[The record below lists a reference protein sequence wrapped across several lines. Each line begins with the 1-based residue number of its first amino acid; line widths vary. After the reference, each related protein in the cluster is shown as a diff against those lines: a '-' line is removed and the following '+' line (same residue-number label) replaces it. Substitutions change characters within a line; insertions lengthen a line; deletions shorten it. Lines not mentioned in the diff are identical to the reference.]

1 MTETATA
8 VLRRAGRDVDAVAP
22 NRPFQDLGFDSL
34 AAVDMHRRLTDGTG
48 LTLPVT
54 LVFDHPTPA
63 ALARHLHELLTG
75 GTGGTEA
82 AAPGRPAP
90 RPADDEPVAIVGMA
104 CRYPGDVRSPEDL
117 WRLVAGERDAIS
129 GLPEDRGWDLEALFD
144 TDPDRPGTSYVRS
157 GGFLH
162 DAAEFDAEFF
172 GISPREATAM
182 DPQQRL
188 LLETSWEALER
199 AGIAPGSVRGS
210 GTGVFIGAEPQEY
223 GPRLHEA
230 PDGLEGYL
238 LTGNAT
244 SVVSGRVAYAL
255 GLEGPTLTVD
265 TACSGSLVALHLAVA
280 SLRRGECDLAL
291 TGGVA
296 VMAGPGTF
304 TAFSRQRGLATD
316 GRCKAFSAD
325 ADGTGWAEGVGVLVV
340 ERLSDA
346 RRNGH
351 RVLAVVRGTAINQD
365 GASNGLTAPNGLAQ
379 QRVIHHALGDAGLSP
394 ADVDAVEAH
403 GTGTRLGDPIEA
415 QALLATYGRERPG
428 DRPLWLGSLK
438 SNIGHAQAAAGVGGV
453 IKMVMAL
460 RAGTL
465 PRTLHV
471 QEPTPFVDWS
481 AGTVE
486 LLTEARDWPATEGRP
501 RRAGV
506 SSFGISGT
514 NAHTII
520 EEAPGLPLPVD
531 DVPAGPAPDT
541 ELDAP
546 AEGDRAEGPA
556 ADVPPPASAG
566 TVDSAPAVSPGT
578 APTERVTLPWLV
590 SARTPEAL
598 AAQADRLR
606 SHLAEREPGAP
617 GDAAGIA
624 YALATTRTA
633 HERRAVLLTESGAGG
648 PGQDLLAA
656 LAALAAGE
664 DAPGLVTGTARPGKL
679 AVLFTGQGAQR
690 TAMGREL
697 YEAFP
702 VFAAALDEACGH
714 LDLQLDHPLRDV
726 LFAEPG
732 TPEAALLHHT
742 RYTQAALFAV
752 EVALF
757 RLTESWG
764 VTPDFVAGHSVGELT
779 AAHVAGVLTLEDAA
793 LLVGAR
799 GRLMQEAPAGGAM
812 VSLRAT
818 EDEVRAALVD
828 GVDIAAVN
836 GPSAVVISGDEEA
849 VERVAAGFATAKR
862 LNVSHAFH
870 SAHMD
875 GTLAEFADFA
885 SILDYAPPRIPV
897 VSNVTG
903 RLATTEELCSPD
915 YWVDHVRRT
924 VRFADGIRTL
934 DEQGVRTYLELGP
947 DAVLTAMA
955 SGCLPD
961 ADGVAFVAALRR
973 DRPEPAEVTAALAA
987 LHTRGTDVDWAAY
1000 FAARLPG
1007 RTPAPADLPTY
1018 PFQRRRYWLDTP
1030 AARGAA
1036 AGLGLVPVA
1045 HPLLAAELG
1054 LAEAGGLV
1062 LTGRISLRTHPWLAD
1077 HAVAG
1082 TVLLPGT
1089 AFVELALQAGER
1101 TGCALLAELT
1111 LEAPLPLP
1119 AYEAVRL
1126 QLTVSGPDA
1135 TGRRTL
1141 EIHSRAEPADD
1152 TEEAWTRHATG
1163 ALEPTAADPADN
1175 GLTVWP
1181 PRSAEPVELGDHY
1194 AGLARQGYDYGPAFQ
1209 GLRAVWRRGEEIFAE
1224 VATERTDDAG
1234 SFLLHPALL
1243 DAALHAIPSE
1253 TAELP
1258 FAWTGVTVHAVG
1270 AAGLRVRIAPTAS
1283 GVTLAVADGT
1293 GAPVADIG
1301 SLVLR
1306 PVSGER
1312 LAAAHHDSLFRP
1324 DLSPVREPGGTAA
1337 TVVEPAPG
1345 APLAG
1350 PGTASACVL
1359 VRPST
1364 AAGALALVQE
1374 WLAGDH
1380 PAGHRLAVVVG
1391 AGAGTDAG
1399 VAHAPVH
1406 GLIRSAQ
1413 AEHPDR
1419 FVLVGTDGTEES
1431 ETALPAALGHA
1442 LATGEPELVVT
1453 AGALAVPRLARVPVA
1468 DGHGPDW
1475 SGDGT
1480 VLITGGTG
1488 GLGAVLARH
1497 LTAEHGARHLL
1508 LTSRRGADAPGA
1520 GALRDELEALGATV
1534 TLAACDVADR
1544 DALAALLASVPDA
1557 HPLTAVVHAAGVL
1570 DDGTVTT
1577 LTADRLAGVAGPKAD
1592 AARHLHELTRD
1603 TELTAFVLFSSAAAT
1618 LDGAGQGNYAAANAA
1633 LDALARQR
1641 HAEGLPATALAWTLW
1656 AESGG
1661 MAGRL
1666 DEAALRRVARSG
1678 LPALTTRDALA
1689 LFDAAMST
1697 GEPVLLPMRLD
1708 ATALRARAGGVP
1720 WMLRDVVRPGARPT
1734 RRQARAAASA
1744 GSDAADD
1751 ALRRRLAAL
1760 AAPERTEAVLDLVR
1774 TQVALVLGH
1783 AGPEAVATDRAFSA
1797 IGFDSLAAVELRNR
1811 LNTATGLRLPATL
1824 IFDYPTSEALGE
1836 YLLEALGVVVA
1847 PDEAGTAVAGT
1858 PAADRAD
1865 DGDPIAIVGMSCRY
1879 PGGVT
1884 SPEGL
1889 WDLVAGGWDGVS
1901 RFPENRGWD
1910 VEGLYDPDPD
1920 AAGRTY
1926 TVEGGFLHDAG
1937 EFDPDFFGISP
1948 REALAMDP
1956 QQRLLLEASWEAFER
1971 AGIEPSSLRGSRTG
1985 VFAGVMYHDFA
1996 PRLRSVPE
2004 GLEGFLG
2011 NGGLGSVASG
2021 RVAYTFGLEGPAVTV
2036 DTACSSSLVALHW
2049 AIQAL
2054 RSGECS
2060 LALAG
2065 GVTVMTTP
2073 DTFVDFSRQRG
2084 LAADGRCKAF
2094 AAGADGTGWAEGVGM
2109 LLVERLSDARR
2120 NGHQVLAVVRG
2131 SAVNQDGASNGL
2143 TAPNGPSQQRVIR
2156 QALAAAGLSAADVDA
2171 VEGHGTGTVLG
2182 DPIEAQA
2189 LLATY
2194 GQERSGDEPLWLGSL
2209 KSNIGHAQ
2217 AAAGVGGVIKMVMAM
2232 RNGVLPKTLH
2242 VDEPS
2247 QQVDWAA
2254 GAVELLTEAREWTAA
2269 EGRPRRAGV
2278 SSFGISGTNA
2288 HVIIEQAARAED
2300 GPAADARPLPAVPWP
2315 VSGRTA
2321 EALAEQLAQVQ
2332 RAAADLDPRDVGFTL
2347 ATARAQFDHRAVVV
2361 DGERV
2366 VSGRVLGGKVAALFT
2381 GQGAQRAGMGR
2392 ELHGAFPVFAEV
2404 FDAACAALGLDAAV
2418 LDDAELL
2425 ARTENTQPALFAVEV
2440 ALFRL
2445 AESWGVRPD
2454 FLAGHSIGEIAA
2466 AHVAGVFSLEDAGR
2480 LVAARAALMQA
2491 LPAGGAMV
2499 SLRATEAE
2507 VRAALV
2513 DGVDI
2518 AAINGPS
2525 SVVISGDEAAVEQ
2538 VAEGFEKSRRLNVS
2552 HAFHSHR
2559 MDGMLADFRKVAESL
2574 TYTAPAIPVVSNATG
2589 ALADDL
2595 TSPEYWVR
2603 HVREAVRFADGIQTL
2618 HSEGVRTFLELG
2630 PDGVLSAMAQECL
2643 PDASDDVAFI
2653 PALRKDHPEPAALV
2667 TALGRL
2673 HITGAR
2679 VDWSAFFAGTGA
2691 RLTGL
2696 PTYPFQRQHFWLSAF
2711 ETEPGDVTAA
2721 GLGAAGHPLLGAAVE
2736 MPEGQQLFTGR
2747 LSLRTHPWLAD
2758 HAVGGVVIL
2767 PGTAFVELAV
2777 RAADDCACATIDEL
2791 TLEAPLVLPERDGV
2805 QLRVSVGA
2813 PGPDGRRSLAVH
2825 SRREGDDTWV
2835 RHASGALTPEAGQPA
2850 FAFSEWPPAGAE
2862 PLAVEDV
2869 YDRFASLGLDYGP
2882 VFQGLTAAWSVSGTD
2897 EVYAEVALPEGA
2909 DAGEFGLHPALL
2921 DSALHAIGL
2930 GSDDS
2935 RAELPF
2941 AWSGVTLHATGATA
2955 LRVRIAPA
2963 PGGVSLEAA
2972 DVSGAP
2978 VASVASLSL
2987 RPAEAGPVPAGRD
3000 SLFHVEWTA
3009 AAPDGAVPAPPHGV
3023 LAVLGEGEQ
3032 SLASALRAG
3041 TLAGLSAPD
3050 VDRPLPDVVIL
3061 DARTRHDATGL
3072 PEAVRAATAPV
3083 LGALRT
3089 WLTDDRWAAARL
3101 VVVTRGAVSTAHPA
3115 EGTVDPAGAAVRG
3128 LVRAAQAEQ
3137 PGRIVL
3143 IDLDGSDGSHGED
3156 NAPASAPASAM
3167 ASVLASALASDE
3179 PEYALRGGSLLVPR
3193 LARTADAAPAVP
3205 GRFGEGVVLV
3215 TGGTGGLGA
3224 LVARHLVAEH
3234 GVRGLLLTSRRGLGA
3249 PGAVELRDELMA
3261 LGAEVTVEAC
3271 DVADRSALEKLLE
3284 GVELSAVVHTA
3295 GVLDDGVI
3303 SSLTPERLEA
3313 VFRPKVDAAWHL
3325 HELTAGME
3333 LSAFVLFSS
3342 VAGVFDASGQG
3353 NYAAANAF
3361 LDALAV
3367 HRRTLGLPAA
3377 SLAWGL
3383 WGGPN
3388 GMGADLGAADLRRM
3402 SRSGMLPLSEEDG
3415 LAGFDAALDP
3425 AGRPVLVPMR
3435 LDVSAVRAHAG
3446 TDPVPHLLRGLVRVP
3461 ARRSAAAAVSGAER
3475 PFAERVAG
3483 LSRAGR
3489 ERAVLELV
3497 RTEVAVVLG
3506 HPGPEAVEPGRAF
3519 GQLGFDSLSA
3529 VELRNRLQ
3537 TAAGLR
3543 LPATLVFDYPTA
3555 QVLAEYLD
3563 SLLAPAEETRK
3574 LSLEEELL
3582 RLETAVAAER
3592 PDAEEHSRI
3601 AARLRALASAWQAL
3615 GAPPVEERSLEAV
3628 TADELFDILD
3638 GELESP
3644 DLDD

>member
-8 VLRRAGRDVDAVAP
+8 VLRRAGRDVSAVTP
-22 NRPFQDLGFDSL
+22 NRPFQELGFDSL
-34 AAVDMHRRLTDGTG
+34 AAVDMHRRLTAGTG

-63 ALARHLHELLTG
+63 ALARHLHERLTG
-75 GTGGTEA
+75 GTEPVTA
-82 AAPGRPAP
+82 DRTTVRPAC
-90 RPADDEPVAIVGMA
+90 DEPVAIVGMA

-117 WRLVAGERDAIS
+117 WRLVAGERDAVS

-265 TACSGSLVALHLAVA
+265 TACSGSLVALHLAVQ

-379 QRVIHHALGDAGLSP
+379 QRVIHHALGDAGLSA

-486 LLTEARDWPATEGRP
+486 LLTEARDWPATEERP

-520 EEAPGLPLPVD
+520 EEAPRQPLPVD
-531 DVPAGPAPDT
+531 GPPAGPHAGT
-541 ELDAP
+541 EHETPADGP
-546 AEGDRAEGPA
+546 AEGDRAERPA
-556 ADVPPPASAG
+556 ADVPPPAPVGTAG
-566 TVDSAPAVSPGT
+566 GDPAASPGAAPAEP
-578 APTERVTLPWLV
+578 VTLPWLL
-590 SARTPEAL
+590 SARTPETL
-598 AAQADRLR
+598 AAQAGRLR
-606 SHLAEREPGAP
+606 AHLAEGGPGAP
-617 GDAAGIA
+617 WDAADIA

-633 HERRAVLLTESGAGG
+633 HEERAVLLTEAGAGER
-648 PGQDLLAA
+648 GQAA

-664 DAPGLVTGTARPGKL
+664 AAPGLLTGTARTGKL

-690 TAMGREL
+690 TAMGRGL

-702 VFAAALDEACGH
+702 VFAAALDEACGY

-726 LFAEPG
+726 LFAEDG
-732 TPEAALLHHT
+732 TPGAALLHRT
-742 RYTQAALFAV
+742 QYTQAALFAV
-752 EVALF
+752 ETALF

-793 LLVGAR
+793 LLVAAR
-799 GRLMQEAPAGGAM
+799 GRLMGEAPAGGAM

-836 GPSAVVISGDEEA
+836 GPAAVVISGDEEA

-875 GTLAEFADFA
+875 AMLAEFADFA
-885 SILDYAPPRIPV
+885 GILDYAPPRIPV

-903 RLATTEELCSPD
+903 RLATAEELCSPD
-915 YWVDHVRRT
+915 YWVSHVRRA

-961 ADGVAFVAALRR
+961 DRGVTFLAALRR
-973 DRPEPAEVTAALAA
+973 DRPEPAEVTGALAT
-987 LHTRGTDVDWAAY
+987 LHTLGADVDWAAY

-1007 RTPAPADLPTY
+1007 RAPAPVDLPTY
-1018 PFQRRRYWLDTP
+1018 PFQRRRYWLETP

-1101 TGCALLAELT
+1101 TGCELLAELT

-1119 AYEAVRL
+1119 AREAVRL
-1126 QLTVSGPDA
+1126 QLTVSDPDA

-1141 EIHSRAEPADD
+1141 EIHSRAETADD
-1152 TEEAWTRHATG
+1152 AEEAWTRHATG
-1163 ALEPTAADPADN
+1163 ALEPTAADPADT

-1181 PRSAEPVELGDHY
+1181 PQDATPVELGDHY
-1194 AGLARQGYDYGPAFQ
+1194 GELARQGYGYGPAFQ

-1224 VATERTDDAG
+1224 VVTERTDDTG

-1270 AAGLRVRIAPTAS
+1270 AAALRVRIAPTAS
-1283 GVTLAVADGT
+1283 GVTLTVADGT

-1306 PVSGER
+1306 PVSGE
-1312 LAAAHHDSLFRP
+1312 LAAALHDSLFRP
-1324 DLSPVREPGGTAA
+1324 DLSPVQETGGTAA
-1337 TVVEPAPG
+1337 PVAEPAPG
-1345 APLAG
+1345 APLTG
-1350 PGTASACVL
+1350 PDAASACVL
-1359 VRPST
+1359 VRPAT
-1364 AAGALALVQE
+1364 AADALALLQE
-1374 WLAGDH
+1374 WLAGDR
-1380 PAGHRLAVVVG
+1380 PAGHRLAV
-1391 AGAGTDAG
+1391 AIGTG
-1399 VAHAPVH
+1399 PAHAPVR
-1406 GLIRSAQ
+1406 GLVRSAQ

-1419 FVLVGTDGTEES
+1419 IVLTVTDGTEES
-1431 ETALPAALGHA
+1431 EDALPAALGHA
-1442 LATGEPELVVT
+1442 LATGEPELVVR

-1468 DGHGPDW
+1468 DGGGPAW
-1475 SGDGT
+1475 SADGT

-1497 LTAEHGARHLL
+1497 LTAEHGVRHLL

-1520 GALRDELEALGATV
+1520 PALRDELEALGATV

-1544 DALAALLASVPDA
+1544 DALAGLLASVPAA
-1557 HPLTAVVHAAGVL
+1557 HPLTAVVHAAGIL
-1570 DDGTVTT
+1570 DDGTVTS
-1577 LTADRLAGVAGPKAD
+1577 LTADRLAGVAAPKAD

-1689 LFDAAMST
+1689 LFDAAMAT

-1720 WMLRDVVRPGARPT
+1720 WTLRGVVRPEARPT

-1744 GSDAADD
+1744 GTDAADD
-1751 ALRRRLAAL
+1751 VLRRRLAAL

-1783 AGPEAVATDRAFSA
+1783 TGPEAVATDRAFSA

-1824 IFDYPTSEALGE
+1824 IFDYPTSEALTE
-1836 YLLEALGVVVA
+1836 HLLEALGIVAA
-1847 PDEAGTAVAGT
+1847 PDTAG
-1858 PAADRAD
+1858 PSAADRAGD
-1865 DGDPIAIVGMSCRY
+1865 DDPIAIVGMSCRY

-1889 WDLVAGGWDGVS
+1889 WDLVAGGRDGVS
-1901 RFPENRGWD
+1901 VFPGNRGWD

-1926 TVEGGFLHDAG
+1926 TIEGGFLHDAG
-1937 EFDPDFFGISP
+1937 EFDPEFFGISP

-1996 PRLRSVPE
+1996 SRLRVVPE

-2120 NGHQVLAVVRG
+2120 NGHQVLGVIRG

-2156 QALAAAGLSAADVDA
+2156 QALASAGLSAADVDA

-2194 GQERSGDEPLWLGSL
+2194 GQERADDQPLWLGSL

-2247 QQVDWAA
+2247 PQVDWSE
-2254 GAVELLTEAREWTAA
+2254 GAVELLTEAREWAA
-2269 EGRPRRAGV
+2269 VDGRPRRAGV

-2288 HVIIEQAARAED
+2288 HVIIEQA
-2300 GPAADARPLPAVPWP
+2300 PAAEVATTDGDVVPPVVPWV
-2315 VSGRTA
+2315 VSGRSP
-2321 EALAEQLAQVQ
+2321 EALEAQVAQ
-2332 RAAADLDPRDVGFTL
+2332 VVGAAAGLDPVDVGFTL
-2347 ATARAQFDHRAVVV
+2347 ATARAQFEHRAVVV
-2361 DGERV
+2361 DGQTV
-2366 VSGRVLGGKVAALFT
+2366 KGRVLGGKVAALFT

-2392 ELHGAFPVFAEV
+2392 ELHAAYPVFAET
-2404 FDAACAALGLDAAV
+2404 FDAACAALKLDPTV

-2440 ALFRL
+2440 ALYRL
-2445 AESWGVRPD
+2445 VESWGVRPD

-2466 AHVAGVFSLEDAGR
+2466 AHVAGVFSLEDAGK

-2491 LPAGGAMV
+2491 LPSGGAMV

-2507 VRAALV
+2507 VRAVLA

-2538 VAEGFEKSRRLNVS
+2538 VAGHFEKARRLNVS

-2559 MDGMLADFRKVAESL
+2559 MDGMLAEFRKVAESL
-2574 TYTAPAIPVVSNATG
+2574 TYTVPSIPVVSNVTG
-2589 ALADDL
+2589 TVADDL

-2603 HVREAVRFADGIQTL
+2603 HVREAVRFADGVQTL
-2618 HSEGVRTFLELG
+2618 HDQGVRTFLELG

-2643 PDASDDVAFI
+2643 AEADDVAFV
-2653 PALRKDHPEPAALV
+2653 PALRKDRPEPAALV

-2673 HITGAR
+2673 HLTGAR
-2679 VDWSAFFAGTGA
+2679 VDWPAFFAGTGA
-2691 RLTGL
+2691 RFTDL
-2696 PTYPFQRQHFWLSAF
+2696 PTYPFQHQYFWLSAS

-2736 MPEGQQLFTGR
+2736 MPEGQLFTGR

-2777 RAADDCACATIDEL
+2777 RAADDCACATVDEL

-2805 QLRVSVGA
+2805 QLRVSVGEPEA
-2813 PGPDGRRSLAVH
+2813 DGRRSLAVH
-2825 SRREGDDTWV
+2825 SRREGDDIWV

-2869 YDRFASLGLDYGP
+2869 YDRFAALGLDYGP
-2882 VFQGLTAAWSVSGTD
+2882 VFQGLTAAWSGHGTD

-2909 DAGEFGLHPALL
+2909 DAAAFGLHPALL

-2930 GSDDS
+2930 DAADS

-2972 DVSGAP
+2972 DPSGAP
-2978 VASVASLSL
+2978 VASVGSLSL
-2987 RPAEAGPVPAGRD
+2987 RPAEAGPAPAGRD
-3000 SLFHVEWTA
+3000 SLFHVEWTSVS
-3009 AAPDGAVPAPPHGV
+3009 PDAAVPALPDGV
-3023 LAVLGEGEQ
+3023 WAVLGDGERP
-3032 SLASALRAG
+3032 LASALRA
-3041 TLAGLSAPD
+3041 AGLRAEALPGLPAPGA
-3050 VDRPLPDVVIL
+3050 DRPRPDVVVL
-3061 DARTRHDATGL
+3061 DACAPHDGTGL
-3072 PEAVRAATAPV
+3072 PAAVRAATAPV

-3089 WLTDDRWAAARL
+3089 WLTDEHGDTARL

-3115 EGTVDPAGAAVRG
+3115 GGTVDPAGAAVRG

-3143 IDLDGSDGSHGED
+3143 VDLDGTGAADD
-3156 NAPASAPASAM
+3156 AADALP
-3167 ASVLASALASDE
+3167 SVLASCLASDE
-3179 PEYALRGGSLLVPR
+3179 PEFALRDGSLLVPR
-3193 LARTADAAPAVP
+3193 LARTVDATPAAP
-3205 GRFGEGVVLV
+3205 GGFGGGTVLV

-3234 GVRGLLLTSRRGLGA
+3234 GVRSLLLTSRRGLDA
-3249 PGAVELRDELMA
+3249 PGAAGLRDELA
-3261 LGAEVTVEAC
+3261 SLGADVTVAAC
-3271 DVADRSALEKLLE
+3271 DVADRPALEKLLE

-3303 SSLTPERLEA
+3303 SSLTPERLDT

-3333 LSAFVLFSS
+3333 GLSAFVLFSS
-3342 VAGVFDASGQG
+3342 VAGVLDASGQG

-3361 LDALAV
+3361 LDALAA
-3367 HRRTLGLPAA
+3367 HRRTLGLPAV

-3388 GMGADLGAADLRRM
+3388 GMGAELGAADLRRM

-3415 LAGFDAALDP
+3415 LAGLDAGLDP

-3435 LDVSAVRAHAG
+3435 LDVSAVRAQAG

-3461 ARRSAAAAVSGAER
+3461 ARRSAAAPVSGAER
-3475 PFAERVAG
+3475 PFAERVGA
-3483 LSRAGR
+3483 LSPVER
-3489 ERAVLELV
+3489 ERALLELV

-3506 HPGPEAVEPGRAF
+3506 HPGPEAVEPARAF

-3543 LPATLVFDYPTA
+3543 LPATLIFDYPTSHA
-3555 QVLAEYLD
+3555 LAEYLD
-3563 SLLAPAEETRK
+3563 SLLAPARETRK

-3582 RLETAVAAER
+3582 RLEAAVGSER
-3592 PDAEEHSRI
+3592 PDEEEHARI

-3615 GAPPVEERSLEAV
+3615 GAPPAEERSLESV

-3638 GELESP
+3638 GELESL

>member
-1 MTETATA
+1 MTETAVA
-8 VLRRAGRDVDAVAP
+8 ALRHAGRDVPAGPAP
-22 NRPFQDLGFDSL
+22 DRPFQDLGFDSL
-34 AAVDMHRRLTDGTG
+34 AAVDMHRRLTAGTG
-48 LTLPVT
+48 LALPVT
-54 LVFDHPTPA
+54 VVFDHPTPA

-75 GTGGTEA
+75 GTEA
-82 AAPGRPAP
+82 VAAGRPAP

-265 TACSGSLVALHLAVA
+265 TACSGSLVALHLAVQ

-379 QRVIHHALGDAGLSP
+379 QRVIRTALGDAGLSA

-428 DRPLWLGSLK
+428 DRPLRLGSLK
-438 SNIGHAQAAAGVGGV
+438 SNIGHSQAAAGVGGV

-486 LLTEARDWPATEGRP
+486 LLTEARAWPAEEGRT

-520 EEAPGLPLPVD
+520 EEAPRSSRPIDEL
-531 DVPAGPAPDT
+531 PAGPNADT
-541 ELDAP
+541 GP
-546 AEGDRAEGPA
+546 AEGDRAERPA
-556 ADVPPPASAG
+556 VDVPPPASVGTADSDPAG
-566 TVDSAPAVSPGT
+566 SPG
-578 APTERVTLPWLV
+578 AASTEPVALPWLV

-598 AAQADRLR
+598 AAQAGLLR

-617 GDAAGIA
+617 GDAADIA

-633 HERRAVLLTESGAGG
+633 HEERAVLLTEAGAGG
-648 PGQDLLAA
+648 HGQAVLAA
-656 LAALAAGE
+656 LTALAAGE
-664 DAPGLVTGTARPGKL
+664 EAPGLVTGTAKPGKL

-690 TAMGREL
+690 AGMGREL

-714 LDLQLDHPLRDV
+714 LDLQLDRPLRDV
-726 LFAEPG
+726 LLAG
-732 TPEAALLHHT
+732 ADTPEAGLLHRT
-742 RYTQAALFAV
+742 QYTQAALFAV

-757 RLTESWG
+757 RLAESWG

-793 LLVGAR
+793 LLVAAR

-836 GPSAVVISGDEEA
+836 GPTAVVISGDEEA

-875 GTLAEFADFA
+875 AMLAEFADFA

-903 RLATTEELCSPD
+903 RLATAEELCSPD
-915 YWVDHVRRT
+915 YWVSHVRRA

-947 DAVLTAMA
+947 DSVLTAMA
-955 SGCLPD
+955 DGCLPD

-973 DRPEPAEVTAALAA
+973 DRPEPAEITAALAT

-1000 FAARLPG
+1000 YAARLPG
-1007 RTPAPADLPTY
+1007 RTPAPVDLPTY
-1018 PFQRRRYWLDTP
+1018 PFQRRRYWLDAP
-1030 AARGAA
+1030 AAHGAA

-1062 LTGRISLRTHPWLAD
+1062 LTGRISPRTHPWLAD

-1101 TGCALLAELT
+1101 TGCELLAELT
-1111 LEAPLPLP
+1111 LEAPLTLP
-1119 AYEAVRL
+1119 GREAVRL
-1126 QLTVSGPDA
+1126 QLTVSEPDG

-1141 EIHSRAEPADD
+1141 EIHSRRETADAG
-1152 TEEAWTRHATG
+1152 EAWTRHATG
-1163 ALEPTAADPADN
+1163 ALEPTAADPADP

-1181 PRSAEPVELGDHY
+1181 PEGATPVELGDHY
-1194 AGLARQGYDYGPAFQ
+1194 GELARQGYDYGPAFQ
-1209 GLRAVWRRGEEIFAE
+1209 GLRAVWRRGEDLFAE
-1224 VATERTDDAG
+1224 VALERAGDAG

-1270 AAGLRVRIAPTAS
+1270 AGELRVRITPTAS
-1283 GVTLAVADGT
+1283 GATLAVADGT

-1306 PVSGER
+1306 PVSGEL
-1312 LAAAHHDSLFRP
+1312 LADALHDSLFRP
-1324 DLSPVREPGGTAA
+1324 GWTPVQEPGGTAA
-1337 TVVEPAPG
+1337 PVAEPAPG
-1345 APLAG
+1345 EPLTG
-1350 PGTASACVL
+1350 PDAASAGVL
-1359 VRPST
+1359 VRPAT
-1364 AAGALALVQE
+1364 AAGALASIQE
-1374 WLAGDH
+1374 WLAGDR
-1380 PAGHRLAVVVG
+1380 PVGHRLAVAVD
-1391 AGAGTDAG
+1391 AGTAL
-1399 VAHAPVH
+1399 APVR
-1406 GLIRSAQ
+1406 GLVRAAQ

-1419 FVLVGTDGTEES
+1419 FVLIETDGAAES
-1431 ETALPAALGHA
+1431 ADALPTALGHA
-1442 LATGEPELVVT
+1442 LATGEPELAVR
-1453 AGALAVPRLARVPVA
+1453 AGALSVARLARVPVP
-1468 DGHGPDW
+1468 HGAGPVW
-1475 SGDGT
+1475 SADGT

-1497 LTAEHGARHLL
+1497 LVTEHGVRHLL
-1508 LTSRRGADAPGA
+1508 LTGRRGPDAPGA
-1520 GALRDELEALGATV
+1520 SGLRAELEGLGATV

-1544 DALAALLASVPDA
+1544 DALAALLASVPA
-1557 HPLTAVVHAAGVL
+1557 GHPLTGVVHAAGVL

-1577 LTADRLAGVAGPKAD
+1577 LTADRLDGVAAPKAD
-1592 AARHLHELTRD
+1592 AARHLDELTRG

-1618 LDGAGQGNYAAANAA
+1618 LDGAGQGNYAAANAS
-1633 LDALARQR
+1633 LDALARRR

-1678 LPALTTRDALA
+1678 LPALTTREGLA
-1689 LFDAAMST
+1689 LFDDALAT

-1708 ATALRARAGGVP
+1708 TAALRARAGGVP
-1720 WMLRDVVRPGARPT
+1720 WMLRGVVRPGAQPT

-1744 GSDAADD
+1744 GADTAD
-1751 ALRRRLAAL
+1751 ETLRRRLAAL

-1824 IFDYPTSEALGE
+1824 IFDYPTSEALAE
-1836 YLLEALGVVVA
+1836 HLLEALGVTTEQTA
-1847 PDEAGTAVAGT
+1847 SGGGTELPAAVAG
-1858 PAADRAD
+1858 D
-1865 DGDPIAIVGMSCRY
+1865 DDPIAIVGMSCRY

-1889 WDLVAGGWDGVS
+1889 WDLVAGGRDGVS

-1920 AAGRTY
+1920 AVGRTY
-1926 TVEGGFLHDAG
+1926 AVEGGFLHDAG
-1937 EFDPDFFGISP
+1937 DFDPDFFGISP

-1956 QQRLLLEASWEAFER
+1956 QQRLLLEASWEVFER

-1996 PRLRSVPE
+1996 SRLRVVPE

-2011 NGGLGSVASG
+2011 NGGLGSVVSG

-2054 RSGECS
+2054 RTGECS

-2120 NGHQVLAVVRG
+2120 NGHQVLGVIRG

-2156 QALAAAGLSAADVDA
+2156 QALASAGLSADQVDA
-2171 VEGHGTGTVLG
+2171 VEGHGTGTTLG

-2194 GQERSGDEPLWLGSL
+2194 GQERAGDEPLWLGSL

-2217 AAAGVGGVIKMVMAM
+2217 AAAGVGGIIKMVMAM
-2232 RNGVLPKTLH
+2232 RAGVLPKTLH

-2247 QQVDWAA
+2247 PQVDWSA
-2254 GAVELLTEAREWTAA
+2254 GAVELLTEAREWATA
-2269 EGRPRRAGV
+2269 GDRPRRAGV

-2288 HVIIEQAARAED
+2288 HVIIEEAPEAGTAATGGD
-2300 GPAADARPLPAVPWP
+2300 VVLPVVPWV
-2315 VSGRTA
+2315 VSGKTA
-2321 EALAEQLAQVQ
+2321 EALDAQVAQ
-2332 RAAADLDPRDVGFTL
+2332 VVEAAAGLDAVDVGFTL
-2347 ATARAQFDHRAVVV
+2347 ATARAQFEHRAVVV
-2361 DGERV
+2361 DGEQTV
-2366 VSGRVLGGKVAALFT
+2366 KGRVLGGKLAALFT

-2392 ELHGAFPVFAEV
+2392 ELYAAYPVFAGA
-2404 FDAACAALGLDAAV
+2404 FDAACAALGLGPAV

-2425 ARTENTQPALFAVEV
+2425 ARTENTQPALFAIEV

-2445 AESWGVRPD
+2445 AESFGIRPD
-2454 FLAGHSIGEIAA
+2454 FVAGHSIGEIAA
-2466 AHVAGVFSLEDAGR
+2466 AHVAGVFSLEDAGK
-2480 LVAARAALMQA
+2480 LVAARARLMQA

-2499 SLRATEAE
+2499 SLRATEAD
-2507 VRAALV
+2507 VRAVLV

-2525 SVVISGDEAAVEQ
+2525 SVVISGDELAVAQ
-2538 VAEGFEKSRRLNVS
+2538 VAGRFEKARRLNVS
-2552 HAFHSHR
+2552 HAFHSSL
-2559 MDGMLADFRKVAESL
+2559 MDGMLAGFREVAESL
-2574 TYTAPAIPVVSNATG
+2574 TYAAPSVPVVSNVTGELAT
-2589 ALADDL
+2589 DL

-2643 PDASDDVAFI
+2643 PDAEDVAFI
-2653 PALRKDHPEPAALV
+2653 PALRKDRPEPTSLV

-2679 VDWSAFFAGTGA
+2679 VDWSAFFSGTGA
-2691 RLTGL
+2691 ALTDL
-2696 PTYPFQRQHFWLSAF
+2696 PTYPFQHQHFWLSAS

-2721 GLGAAGHPLLGAAVE
+2721 GLGEAGHPLLGAAVE
-2736 MPEGQQLFTGR
+2736 LPEGQLFTGR
-2747 LSLRTHPWLAD
+2747 LSLRTHPWLAE
-2758 HAVGGVVIL
+2758 HAVGGVAVL

-2777 RAADDCACATIDEL
+2777 RAADDCACATVDEL

-2813 PGPDGRRSLAVH
+2813 PDADGRRSLAVH
-2825 SRREGDDTWV
+2825 SRREGDGTWV
-2835 RHASGALTPEAGQPA
+2835 RHASGALAPEARQPA
-2850 FAFSEWPPAGAE
+2850 YAFSEWPPAGAA
-2862 PLAVEDV
+2862 PLAVEDL
-2869 YDRFASLGLDYGP
+2869 YDRFAALGLDYGP
-2882 VFQGLTAAWSVSGTD
+2882 VFQGLTAAWSGGGAD
-2897 EVYAEVALPEGA
+2897 EVYAEVALPEGT
-2909 DAGEFGLHPALL
+2909 DAAAYGLHPALL
-2921 DSALHAIGL
+2921 DAALHAIGL
-2930 GSDDS
+2930 GGSES

-2955 LRVRIAPA
+2955 LRVRVAPA
-2963 PGGVSLEAA
+2963 PGGVALEAA

-2987 RPAEAGPVPAGRD
+2987 RPADLEPAAAGRD

-3009 AAPDGAVPAPPHGV
+3009 AASDGATTARNEDVW
-3023 LAVLGEGEQ
+3023 AVLGEGGQ
-3032 SLASALRAG
+3032 RQPLAAALRA
-3041 TLAGLSAPD
+3041 AGLRTEELADLSGA
-3050 VDRPLPDVVIL
+3050 VAGRPRPDVVVL
-3061 DARTRHDATGL
+3061 DAHVPHDGTGL
-3072 PEAVRAATAPV
+3072 PAAVRAATAPV
-3083 LGALRT
+3083 LDVLRT
-3089 WLTDDRWAAARL
+3089 WLADDRWAAARL
-3101 VVVTRGAVSTAHPA
+3101 VVVTRGAVSTGHPA
-3115 EGTVDPAGAAVRG
+3115 ERAVDPAGAAVRG

-3143 IDLDGSDGSHGED
+3143 IDLDEAAETDGT
-3156 NAPASAPASAM
+3156 AT
-3167 ASVLASALASDE
+3167 ALATALVSDE
-3179 PEYALRGGSLLVPR
+3179 PEFALRGASLLVPR
-3193 LARTADAAPAVP
+3193 LARTTDAAPAAP
-3205 GRFGEGVVLV
+3205 GRYGAGTVLV

-3224 LVARHLVAEH
+3224 LVARHLVVEH
-3234 GVRGLLLTSRRGLGA
+3234 GVRELLLTSRRGPDT
-3249 PGAVELRDELMA
+3249 PGAAELREELTA
-3261 LGAEVTVEAC
+3261 LGAEVTITAC
-3271 DVADRSALEKLLE
+3271 DVSDRQALEGLLA

-3303 SSLTPERLEA
+3303 SSLTPGRLDV

-3333 LSAFVLFSS
+3333 SLSAFVLFSS

-3367 HRRTLGLPAA
+3367 HRRHLGLPAV

-3383 WGGPN
+3383 WDGPG
-3388 GMGADLGAADLRRM
+3388 GMGAELGAADLRRM
-3402 SRSGMLPLSEEDG
+3402 ARSGMLPLPEADG
-3415 LAGFDAALDP
+3415 LARLGAAPDP
-3425 AGRPVLVPMR
+3425 AGRAVLVPMR
-3435 LDVSAVRAHAG
+3435 LDVSAVRAQAG
-3446 TDPVPHLLRGLVRVP
+3446 TDPVPHLLRGLVRAA
-3461 ARRSAAAAVSGAER
+3461 ARRSAAAPASGAER
-3475 PFAERVAG
+3475 PFAERVAA
-3483 LSRAGR
+3483 LTRAER
-3489 ERAVLELV
+3489 ERALLELV

-3537 TAAGLR
+3537 TVAGLR
-3543 LPATLVFDYPTA
+3543 LPATLIFDYPTA
-3555 QVLAEYLD
+3555 HVLAEYLD
-3563 SLLAPAEETRK
+3563 SLLAPAEETRR
-3574 LSLEEELL
+3574 LSLEDELL
-3582 RLETAVAAER
+3582 RLETAVAGER
-3592 PDAEEHSRI
+3592 PDEEEHARI
-3601 AARLRALASAWQAL
+3601 AARLRALTSAWQAL
-3615 GAPPVEERSLEAV
+3615 GAPPAEERSLESA

-3638 GELESP
+3638 GELEP
-3644 DLDD
+3644 LDLDG